1 MKIWLGTAKLAY
13 SEISM
18 INSFIRSPEEEG
30 EEVFSE
36 EEIKLPADDDDE
48 DEEKQVHD
56 DGEDGFR
63 TTDHLEAANS
73 QVTNWHEQE
82 N

>member
-1 MKIWLGTAKLAY
+1 M
-13 SEISM
+13 
-18 INSFIRSPEEEG
+18 IRSPEEEG

-36 EEIKLPADDDDE
+36 EEIKLPVDDE
-48 DEEKQVHD
+48 EYDDEEKHSHE
-56 DGEDGFR
+56 GEDGFR